1 MSNAE
6 EYELVRYPKLKHVTA
21 NIVRIVYRNRH
32 VHREMELGIVLD
44 GTGEIRVRG
53 HRFSVQRESLLFF
66 NSNEPHEIIA
76 EASQGLTIAYLQIA
90 NNFCSDYLRLFHDLE
105 LTENNLDCR
114 ASPEQKRQLTQ
125 LLLDTMQAY
134 YATMDDRHA
143 LRCIACI
150 CTFFDTLL
158 DFAPYRKLNEADYQA
173 HKKRAARLR
182 RITEYIDAHY
192 TERVTLSDLA
202 QIEDLSVTYLSHFIR
217 DNLNMTFQ
225 EYVSAYR
232 LEKALSLMGEPGLSL
247 TDISMASGFSDVK
260 YFTRCFA
267 KRFGCAPKAYRGC
280 LPAPFVHRGED
291 QDFAPEHTA
300 RQMLAEFA
308 AKIHL
313 DA

>member
-44 GTGEIRVRG
+44 GAGEIQARGRRFGVR
-53 HRFSVQRESLLFF
+53 RESLLFF

-76 EASQGLTIAYLQIA
+76 DDSSGLTIAYLQIA
-90 NNFCSDYLRLFHDLE
+90 NNFCSEYLRLFHDLE
-105 LTENNLDCR
+105 LTENNLDCC
-114 ASPEQKRQLTQ
+114 ASPDQKRQLTR
-125 LLLDTMQAY
+125 LLLNTMQAY
-134 YATMDDRHA
+134 YAPSDDRHA

-150 CTFFDTLL
+150 CTLFDALL
-158 DFAPYRKLNEADYQA
+158 GFAPYRKLNEADYQA

-182 RITEYIDAHY
+182 RITEYIDARY
-192 TERVTLSDLA
+192 TERVTLAELA
-202 QIEDLSVTYLSHFIR
+202 RLENLSVTYLSHFIH

-225 EYVSAYR
+225 EYVSAFR
-232 LEKALSLMGEPGLSL
+232 LEKALTLMGEPGLSL

-267 KRFGCAPKAYRGC
+267 KRFGCTPKAYRGC
-280 LPAPFVHRGED
+280 LPVPPVHCGED
-291 QDFAPEHTA
+291 QDFADEQSA

-308 AKIHL
+308 VQAHL
-313 DA
+313 NI